1 MRVDDIVY
9 FEAQGIAAKYRGG
22 ATLMAAIGTPWL
34 ATKATNLSNYRVCKK
49 TNRVPSTNFGWRLKI
64 PSPCSGTISL
74 QKCF

>member
-1 MRVDDIVY
+1 VDDIVY

-49 TNRVPSTNFGWRLKI
+49 AQNWRLGREGGPLKI
-64 PSPCSGTISL
+64 RLIKRL
-74 QKCF
+74 